1 MKKNY
6 GGDGTAGTA
15 GSDSIPDA
23 IGWWE
28 YFFSTDKGSAIGNV
42 KEYFQDGWNTISSN
56 VWTEVTE
63 NGKTISKINWDLIPT
78 SIQKLCGDTTKTDV
92 QKSPCFKHINKSLL
106 ALAGISLGMYLYV
119 KLKGTKKENEIM
131 EKRLRDA
138 RRLSEDVSDDANVK
152 SLKRRKTGR
161 QKAYSELSESFSSD
175 SKSRKPKPKKKP
187 SSKYSR
193 RSKY

>member
-6 GGDGTAGTA
+6 GGDGTAGTE
-15 GSDSIPDA
+15 SIPEA

-28 YFFSTDKGSAIGNV
+28 YFFSTNKGSAIGNV
-42 KEYFQDGWNTISSN
+42 KEYFQDGWATISDN
-56 VWTEVTE
+56 VW
-63 NGKTISKINWDLIPT
+63 KTIKVEGKPDTYEINWDLIPT

-92 QKSPCFKHINKSLL
+92 QNSPCFKHINKSLL